1 MQFKD
6 DIVLENASKPFSKVL
21 QSSSYDRNEKVLC
34 SLCAN
39 AGIESVIRD
48 NICPFCGDVGI
59 KHGVHTANDDELF
72 VVNSI
77 GGNGGPGSAGNENKI
92 FSTSF
97 GGLNLPSSDKKPP
110 QAHKSL
116 QDALK
121 ETEISK

>member
-1 MQFKD
+1 LQFKD

-72 VVNSI
+72 VVNSV
-77 GGNGGPGSAGNENKI
+77 GGGSDGGPESQNKI

-97 GGLNLPSSDKKPP
+97 GGLNLPSDKKQKAP
-110 QAHKSL
+110 HKTL
-116 QDALK
+116 HDALK